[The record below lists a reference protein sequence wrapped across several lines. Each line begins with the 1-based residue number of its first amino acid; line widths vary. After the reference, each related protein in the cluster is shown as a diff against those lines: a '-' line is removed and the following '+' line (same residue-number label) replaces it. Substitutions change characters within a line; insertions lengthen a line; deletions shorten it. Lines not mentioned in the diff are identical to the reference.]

1 MHRLELDG
9 WNQEVTLKGCTVA
22 FEYMGRHWHRGDP
35 ADLARVQRKADL
47 CAKNGVLLLVI
58 WALEDRP
65 TWDQH
70 LKACQKALDEAG
82 LDLKLVLP
90 PPEVRAQIAKAIPKA
105 VRAQLA
111 KMNHEALEYD
121 QDPDHRG
128 HVKSRCLFTG
138 EIVSQAAFTLHKI
151 RGCRYC
157 RMHPSRRE
165 ERQRIGSHGAQ
176 AGWAK
181 HRQGDRRFSHVKLTD
196 EMVAFVRTQ
205 QFPSLD
211 RMAGAVAARFGVRI
225 SPSGLQYARSGRT
238 HSHLNQQFPPIRKA
252 ASRYTR
258 DHPAVQMA
266 CQLRLQGLSLDRIA
280 ATLFEK
286 GLRTLRGTQF
296 SASQVKMF
304 LRFS

>member
-1 MHRLELDG
+1 
-9 WNQEVTLKGCTVA
+9 
-22 FEYMGRHWHRGDP
+22 
-35 ADLARVQRKADL
+35 L
-47 CAKNGVLLLVI
+47 CAKNRVVLLVI
-58 WALEDRP
+58 WALGDRP
-65 TWDQH
+65 TWDEQ
-70 LKACQKALDEAG
+70 LRACQKAVDEAG
-82 LDLKLVLP
+82 LTLTLVLP
-90 PPEVRAQIAKAIPKA
+90 PAKLRAEIAKMIPHA
-105 VRAQLA
+105 VRDRLA
-111 KMNHEALEYD
+111 AINHEALEYD

-128 HVKSRCLFTG
+128 HVKSRCLLTG

-165 ERQRIGSHGAQ
+165 ERQRIGSRGAQ

-181 HRQGDRRFSHVKLTD
+181 HRQGDQRFSHVKLTD
-196 EMVAFVRTQ
+196 EMVAFVRAQ
-205 QFPSLD
+205 LFPSLD
-211 RMAGAVAARFGVRI
+211 RMAEAVAARFGVRI

-258 DHPAVQMA
+258 DHPAVQIA
-266 CQLRLQGLSLDRIA
+266 RQLRLQGLSLDRIA

-304 LRFS
+304 LRFSSEEP